1 MFRIILFVILLAP
14 FCSIGQVRE
23 IIFNGDTTTVLDL
36 QTGEKQIFMYVEI
49 MPVPPYDINEYLS
62 ENVKYPVSAIDS
74 NIEGRVII
82 KFVVD
87 TLGNIIDVVA
97 AKPLHPLL
105 DAEAIRV
112 VKSMPKWKPGTQNGR
127 PVMVYYTLP
136 ISFKLSDDE
145 EK

>member
-1 MFRIILFVILLAP
+1 MFRIILIALLITP
-14 FCSIGQVRE
+14 SIVNAQVKRTYS
-23 IIFNGDTTTVLDL
+23 GKDTIKVNDETTGK
-36 QTGEKQIFMYVEI
+36 QQIFMYVER
-49 MPVPPYDINEYLS
+49 MPEPTFNVYEYLGK
-62 ENVKYPVSAIDS
+62 NIKYPQAAVDS
-74 NIEGRVII
+74 NIEGRAIV

-112 VKSMPKWKPGTQNGR
+112 VKSMTKWKPGTQNGR

>member
-1 MFRIILFVILLAP
+1 MFRIILITLLITPA
-14 FCSIGQVRE
+14 IANAQVKRTYS
-23 IIFNGDTTTVLDL
+23 GKDTIRVKDETTGK
-36 QTGEKQIFMYVEI
+36 QQIFMYVEI
-49 MPVPPYDINEYLS
+49 MPVPPYDINGYLS
-62 ENVKYPVSAIDS
+62 ENIKYPVAAIDS
-74 NIEGRVII
+74 NIEGRVIM

-97 AKPLHPLL
+97 AKPLHSLL
-105 DAEAIRV
+105 DAETIRV